1 MAHFSNKSIIPYR
14 EALIEVQIA
23 SFRGEGTVEITVR
36 ATGGKERVKRQKWLH
51 TIKLHQCGCLA
62 LEISLPDFL
71 FFFLN
76 E

>member
-1 MAHFSNKSIIPYR
+1 M
-14 EALIEVQIA
+14 
-23 SFRGEGTVEITVR
+23 R
-36 ATGGKERVKRQKWLH
+36 ATGGKERVKKMASLGPH

-62 LEISLPDFL
+62 LEISHPDFL